1 MQCKL
6 KVLTMAQAARQEPST
21 MRQPSSVLVPASNL
35 VIRQQMIFFN
45 ALCLIAGHLVVD
57 YHSFG
62 LGNKWVREMGPTVV
76 GSAIHN

>member
-1 MQCKL
+1 
-6 KVLTMAQAARQEPST
+6 MAQAARQETISAIYHAAIIVRVGPSIKFGYPT
-21 MRQPSSVLVPASNL
+21 R
-35 VIRQQMIFFN
+35 MIFFN

-62 LGNKWVREMGPTVV
+62 LGNKWVREMGPTVI